1 MFSLL
6 NLIALLLTGL
16 AALYWWQS
24 GLYKGRAR
32 EFAIAHCRELGL
44 QLLDQSM
51 VITGIWPARS
61 ETGQLVFKRTYEFEF
76 SSVGDQRYR
85 GRLTLIGMRLI
96 SIDLEAYKVLPPNE

>member
-6 NLIALLLTGL
+6 NLLALLLTGL

-32 EFAIAHCRELGL
+32 EFVMTHCRQLGL

-51 VITGIWPARS
+51 VITGIWPARG
-61 ETGQLVFKRTYEFEF
+61 ETGQLVFRRTYEFEF

-85 GRLTLIGMRLI
+85 GRAILTGMRLS
-96 SIDLEAYKVLPPNE
+96 SIDLEAYKVLPPDE